1 MLNLTKL
8 DLNWVKKVQMK
19 SGKDLEFPIDGI
31 HLVMNVGK
39 QYMNKIDKNAVK
51 ETKNKL
57 TYSIT

>member
-19 SGKDLEFPIDGI
+19 SSKDLELPIDGI

>member
-1 MLNLTKL
+1 
-8 DLNWVKKVQMK
+8 MK

-57 TYSIT
+57 TYSITWEAYFR